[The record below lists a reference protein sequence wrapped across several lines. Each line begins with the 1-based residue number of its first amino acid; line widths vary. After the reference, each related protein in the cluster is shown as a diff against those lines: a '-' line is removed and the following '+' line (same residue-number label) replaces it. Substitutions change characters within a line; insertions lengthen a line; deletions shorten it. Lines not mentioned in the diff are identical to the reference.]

1 MWHACEC
8 AKLTSITKSK
18 GVKSRTRQR
27 HPSVMRCVTGAGSPP
42 LPLQTAAVST
52 SAGKEHRRSGGRSM
66 ATLGRGARRL
76 WAEDHH
82 CSRGGAPL
90 LQGRSMAI
98 LGWSTAALGGG
109 ARLLRGRSMAILGRS
124 TMILEMEHHLSRG
137 GALPLPERSTAS
149 GKGAR
154 PFQGRSTAN
163 LGKEYCSLG
172 EEHRCSGEGGLPLQ
186 RRSTTPPR
194 RCSASLGEEH
204 DRSKEGAW
212 LL

>member
-90 LQGRSMAI
+90 LQGRSMA
-98 LGWSTAALGGG
+98 T
-109 ARLLRGRSMAILGRS
+109 LGRS